1 MKTLTF
7 VVKEPRLADVVID
20 VKADRVL
27 LGSGAHCD
35 IRLPLESAAWEHLV
49 VTIENDCVVAR
60 VIPTEATA
68 FFDGEAKREGELL
81 PGVEVRIDSV
91 VVQLRD
97 YAEKDQKVEK
107 KSPLRSLVLFAG
119 LMVAAAALFVLK
131 NAAASGTPP
140 PPAAP
145 DPMGRTETVCPEK
158 QGALPLAH
166 QKLALARSMRE
177 RFRFYP
183 HDGVVSVA
191 LYQTAAVCFADAH
204 EPARS
209 AQALAEALEVQ
220 REVRD
225 DFHASRVRLER
236 ALVRKD
242 GHTALAQ
249 VKFQR
254 EILSGSTQAEA
265 YVTWLALLQSKL
277 ETIVASEQ
285 Q

>member
-7 VVKEPRLADVVID
+7 VVQEPRRADVVID
-20 VKADRVL
+20 VQADRVL

-35 IRLPLESAAWEHLV
+35 IRLPLESAAWEHVV
-49 VTIENDCVVAR
+49 VTIENDCVIAR
-60 VIPTEATA
+60 VIPSDGTA
-68 FFDGEAKREGELL
+68 FFDGEAKREHELQ
-81 PGVEVRIDSV
+81 PGNVVRIDSV
-91 VVQLRD
+91 AIVLRE
-97 YAEKDQKVEK
+97 YAEKDAKIEK

-119 LMVAAAALFVLK
+119 LMVAAAALLVLK
-131 NAAASGTPP
+131 NASANGTPP
-140 PPAAP
+140 PPPAP
-145 DPMGRTETVCPEK
+145 DPVGRSDGVCPEK

-183 HDGVVSVA
+183 REGAVSVS
-191 LYQTAAVCFADAH
+191 LYQMAAACFTDAR
-204 EPARS
+204 EPAR
-209 AQALAEALEVQ
+209 AEQALSEASDVQ

-225 DFHASRVRLER
+225 EFHASRVRLER

-242 GHTALAQ
+242 GRTALAQ
-249 VKFQR
+249 VKLQR
-254 EILSGSTQAEA
+254 EILTGNTQADA

-277 ETIVASEQ
+277 EAIVASEQ